1 MQYPTGVSQ
10 RTWSLTASEVITAS
24 RLRANVT
31 APLWLITS
39 PPMAILAQQASPMSM
54 ASGSRTTINPLDTEI
69 LDTGGGHSD
78 AVNSFRFFIPT
89 TGWWLFR
96 GAIPYTGATTN
107 NNFSFLAGLQGN
119 QGGTGTNY
127 DGARHA
133 GPPSASAVV
142 MPGFAELLPCTAANP
157 VTSGD
162 EVQMYG
168 FQDTG
173 GSVVT
178 PANAAVGVFPWMSAR
193 WSGVL
198 GGTAGLSVPSPS
210 AFADVTEIT
219 GAFMNSNVRDSVN
232 YLAFPPMARL
242 SNAGAS
248 QSIPSG
254 ADTAVTWNSANLNP
268 SGTPVNSDNYGGWSS
283 GTNPSR
289 YTFQRAGR
297 YYAWGQVAFATS
309 NTGQWQAG
317 LRVNGTTTWYGT
329 RTSAPG
335 TSTAGMILTAERMLR
350 VSVNDYVEVVG
361 TQTTGG
367 SISLATTAPTYSKL
381 IVIWRGA

>member
-1 MQYPTGVSQ
+1 
-10 RTWSLTASEVITAS
+10 
-24 RLRANVT
+24 
-31 APLWLITS
+31 
-39 PPMAILAQQASPMSM
+39 MSM
-54 ASGSRTTINPLDTEI
+54 ASGSRITVNPLDTEI

-78 AVNSFRFFIPT
+78 ATNSFRFFVPT

-96 GAIPYTGATTN
+96 GAIPYPGAATN
-107 NNFSFLAGLQGN
+107 SNFSFLAGIQGN
-119 QGGTGTNY
+119 QGGTATNY

-142 MPGFAELLPCTAANP
+142 MPGFAELLPMTAASP

-173 GSVVT
+173 GGVT
-178 PANAAVGVFPWMSAR
+178 LPANAAVGVFPWMSAR

-198 GGTAGLSVPSPS
+198 GGTAGLSVPSPA
-210 AFADVTEIT
+210 AFADVTAIS
-219 GAFMNSNVRDSVN
+219 GAFMNSNVRDTVN

-254 ADTAVTWNSANLNP
+254 ADTAVTWATASINP
-268 SGTPVNSDNYGGWSS
+268 GTGSVNSDNYGGWSNV
-283 GTNPSR
+283 TNPSR

-297 YYAWGQVAFATS
+297 YYVWGQVAFATS

-350 VSVNDYVEVVG
+350 VSANDYVEVVG
-361 TQTTGG
+361 AQTTGG
-367 SISLATTAPTYSKL
+367 SISLATTAPAYSKM
-381 IVIWRGA
+381 IVLWRGA